1 MINGIL
7 LGLIQSVLG
16 KGHVTSKGNYA
27 FHCPS
32 CNHRKPKLE
41 VNLITNTKNENP
53 WHCWACD
60 IKGKTLSS
68 LFKTIK
74 VSSEKYSELNSIL
87 GTTVKVDNI
96 RANTEVSLP
105 KEYKPLI
112 NLSKND
118 ITAKQALHYIKQRNI
133 SLIDIFKYQI
143 GYCEYGRFANKIIIP
158 NYSNNGKLN
167 YFIARS
173 FEKDPSVKF
182 DAPSADK
189 NSVIG
194 FENLINWDLPIILCE
209 GAFDAITIKRNA
221 IPLYGKTLSK
231 ELYKRLLYNDVK
243 TIYLALDNDALKST
257 LKIAGDLLQ
266 SGKEIY
272 VIKLNGKD
280 PSDMGFEQF
289 TKLIQKA
296 EPFTFSDFVSL
307 KLEL

>member
-7 LGLIQSVLG
+7 LGLVQSVLG

-41 VNLITNTKNENP
+41 VNLITNTKSENP

-87 GTTVKVDNI
+87 GTTIKIDNI
-96 RANTEVSLP
+96 KVNTEVSLP
-105 KEYKPLI
+105 KEYKPLF
-112 NLSKND
+112 NLNKSD
-118 ITAKQALHYIKQRNI
+118 ITVRQALAYIKYRRITPQ
-133 SLIDIFKYQI
+133 DILKYQI
-143 GYCEYGRFANKIIIP
+143 GYCESGQYSNKILIP
-158 NYSNNGKLN
+158 NYSSEGKLN

-173 FEKDPSVKF
+173 FEKDPAKKY

-194 FENLINWDLPIILCE
+194 FENLINWNLPIILCE
-209 GAFDAITIKRNA
+209 GAFDAISIKRNA

-231 ELYKRLLYNDVK
+231 QLYKRLLHNDVK

-272 VIKLNGKD
+272 VIKLQDKD
-280 PSDMGFEQF
+280 PSDMGFQCF
-289 TKLIQKA
+289 TNLIQQA